1 MRTPIPPGANWAKL
15 APRGAAPELW
25 HPLADHCFDVA
36 GCVESLL
43 ALPIV
48 RSRLAALAGAE
59 AFPEIWATRLAVLS
73 FLHDFGKAN
82 REFQRRAL
90 DPSGRGGHIAEAA
103 YVLDRAA
110 MRRDAGLD
118 PLDAWGGDGA
128 QELLTVALA
137 HHGAPPDFERLPQSE
152 RAWTADDIRDPIRDV
167 AMLVVKAR
175 DVWPSA
181 FEANGA
187 PLPQQEAAPFWHGFL
202 GLLQL
207 ADWLGSDEANDAF
220 PFSEPGDASRQIF
233 ARERARDLVE
243 RIGLDAAALRDAL
256 PERLD
261 FSAVSS
267 FAPSAIQSAAA
278 QAPGPVVVLEAE
290 TGAGK
295 TEAALWRFAKL
306 FAHGKVDGL
315 YFALPTRV
323 AATQIHGRVMQAAK
337 RLFGEHTPPVLR
349 ALPGDVLV
357 DDALARTLPG
367 FAMQWNDDPDEAAR
381 RSRWCA
387 EQPKRFLAATIAVG
401 TVDQALLGAVCVK
414 HAQMRAFCLSRSLL
428 VVDEVHASDA
438 YMERLLIALLEQ
450 HRRAGGEALLLSA
463 TLGAATRARLLLGG
477 EYKAKKARMSPG
489 EASALP
495 YPALSFVEKGAIR
508 LDGAASRG
516 RAKTVA
522 IQPETIIDNPL
533 AIARRALAAAED
545 GARVLVVRNT
555 VRAAVATAR
564 ALETLAPDH
573 PALFR
578 LDGVPTLHHGRF
590 ARADRRRLDAQVEQC
605 LGKGAAARGLIV
617 VGSQTLEQ
625 SLDIDADFLIS
636 DLAPMDVLLQRIGRL
651 HRHERETR
659 PKNYDSPRALALALE
674 SFESVLRAKEFRGP
688 HGFGS
693 VYENL
698 LSLAATREA
707 IGAGATWTIP
717 AMNRA
722 LVESATHPDAL
733 EELERRLSD
742 QDPRWSDA
750 SRAHMGGTIAR
761 SSAARLAAIDW
772 QAPVRDFRLAEDS
785 IGTRLGLGDLEV
797 AFETPLRGPFGG
809 SEPIARLPIPA
820 HLLRKATVETKP
832 VDIVTSDEGFSFT
845 FGEAVYKYSRFGL
858 ERI

>member
-1 MRTPIPPGANWAKL
+1 MRTPIPREMNWAKL
-15 APRGAAPELW
+15 SPRGGAPEFW
-25 HPLADHCFDVA
+25 HPLPDHCFDVA
-36 GCVESLL
+36 ACVESLI

-48 RSRLAALAGAE
+48 RTRLAALAGVE
-59 AFPEIWATRLAVLS
+59 TFPEVWATRLAALS

-90 DPSGRGGHIAEAA
+90 DPSSRGGHVAEAA

-110 MRRDAGLD
+110 MRRAANLDA
-118 PLDAWGGDGA
+118 LDAWGGDGA
-128 QELLTVALA
+128 VELLTVALA
-137 HHGAPPDFERLPQSE
+137 HHGAPPDFERLPQCE
-152 RAWTADDIRDPIRDV
+152 RAWSADDIRDPLRDV
-167 AMLVVKAR
+167 AALVAR
-175 DVWPSA
+175 AREIWLIA
-181 FEANGA
+181 FQPEGA
-187 PLPQQEAAPFWHGFL
+187 PLPPQDASPFWHGFL

-207 ADWLGSDEANDAF
+207 ADWLGSDEAGDAF
-220 PFSEPGDASRQIF
+220 PYSEPGDGPRASF
-233 ARERARDLVE
+233 ARGRARALVE
-243 RIGLDAAALRDAL
+243 RIGLDTAALRHAM

-261 FSAVSS
+261 FSAVSP
-267 FAPSAIQSAAA
+267 FAPSAIQSATAD
-278 QAPGPVVVLEAE
+278 APGPVVVLEAE

-295 TEAALWRFAKL
+295 TEAALWRFARL
-306 FAHGKVDGL
+306 FARGKVDGL

-323 AATQIHGRVMQAAK
+323 AATQIHDRVTQAAK
-337 RLFGEHTPPVLR
+337 RLFGEHAPTVLR
-349 ALPGDVLV
+349 ALPGDVRV
-357 DDALARTLPG
+357 NDASARTLPG
-367 FAMQWNDDPDEAAR
+367 FAMQWNDDPDEATR

-438 YMERLLIALLEQ
+438 YMEQLLIALLDQ

-477 EYKAKKARMSPG
+477 ERQAKKARIAPR
-489 EASALP
+489 EASVLP
-495 YPALSFVEKGAIR
+495 YPALSCVEKGVIR
-508 LDGAASRG
+508 LEGAESRG
-516 RAKTVA
+516 RAKAVA
-522 IQPETIIDNPL
+522 VQAEHVIADPL

-564 ALETLAPDH
+564 ALENLAPDH

-590 ARADRRRLDAQVEQC
+590 ARTDRGRLDKEVERRL
-605 LGKGAAARGLIV
+605 GKDGPAGPLIV
-617 VGSQTLEQ
+617 IGSQTLEQ

-651 HRHERETR
+651 HRHDRDRR
-659 PKNYDSPRALALALE
+659 PKGCEHPCALVLTPDD
-674 SFESVLRAKEFRGP
+674 FEAVLKAKDFRGP

-722 LVESATHPDAL
+722 LVEAATHPEAL
-733 EELERRLSD
+733 EALEQRLSG

-761 SSAARLAAIDW
+761 SGAARLAAIDW
-772 QAPVRDFRLAEDS
+772 QAPVRDFRLAEEN

-797 AFETPLRGPFGG
+797 VFETPLRGPFDA

-820 HLLRKATVETKP
+820 HLLRNATAETKP
-832 VDIVTSDEGFSFT
+832 VDIATSDDGFSFSY
-845 FGEAVYKYSRFGL
+845 GEAAYNYNRYGL
-858 ERI
+858 ERR